1 MTTETYAKRI
11 ISGNYMAYTMDTG
24 NTLYVEEYIP
34 GDETAYTLAQPDG
47 HGLTWNKAESK
58 DEPWVDSLITNA
70 LNRETNLDRLA
81 QLLGTFG
88 VEAHRCNEVEVDN
101 PLKETTINAII
112 PEPEDDDI
120 LTAPHRIYTIKTSDT
135 GMTWVHIYKWVD
147 MRAAADPTDAM
158 NVIRNNERL
167 EQA

>member
-1 MTTETYAKRI
+1 MNTETYAKRI
-11 ISGNYMAYTMDTG
+11 VSGNYMAYTMDTG
-24 NTLYVEEYIP
+24 NTLYVEEYLP

-47 HGLTWNKAESK
+47 QGLTWKKAESK

-70 LNRETNLDRLA
+70 LNRDADLNRLA

-88 VEAHRCNEVEVDN
+88 VEAHPCNQVEVDN
-101 PLKETTINAII
+101 PLKETTITVVRPI
-112 PEPEDDDI
+112 PQDGDGNKLP
-120 LTAPHRIYTIKTSDT
+120 ARFYTIKSSDT

-167 EQA
+167 EQN